1 MVNEGDGGALGWG
14 NGPTASQEVYLV
26 VGIDA
31 AAQVERQMQV
41 QQCRGWARTYGRALF
56 GQGLVPGS
64 IGAEARG
71 AANGGVLVG
80 DLAIQYGLGGG
91 VISDV
96 FVSQERYQAQLQSSK
111 AAFDLAFG
119 LWAGG
124 NQMGDAQGGEGAL
137 ELRTGIP
144 IVGHGI
150 MAKEAE
156 SVGINDQRQVVLEK
170 EPAKMLEMIPGWLE
184 AANLANG
191 RLQ

>member
-1 MVNEGDGGALGWG
+1 MNEGDSGSLGWG
-14 NGPTASQEVYLV
+14 NGPTTSQEVYLV

-41 QQCRGWARTYGRALF
+41 QQCGWRARTNGGAPF
-56 GQGLVPGS
+56 DQGLVPGG
-64 IGAEARG
+64 IGAEAGG
-71 AANGGVLVG
+71 AANGGILVG
-80 DLAIQYGLGGG
+80 DLAIQHGLGGG
-91 VISDV
+91 VISDA
-96 FVSQERYQAQLQSSK
+96 FVSQERYQAQLQSAK

-124 NQMGDAQGGEGAL
+124 NQMGDAQGREGAL

-156 SVGINDQRQVVLEK
+156 AVGINDPRQGVLEK
-170 EPAKMLEMIPGWLE
+170 EPAKMLEMIPSGISGDKDC
-184 AANLANG
+184 A
-191 RLQ
+191 QKFS

>member
-56 GQGLVPGS
+56 GQGLVPSS

-91 VISDV
+91 GISDV
-96 FVSQERYQAQLQSSK
+96 FVRQERYQAQMQRFQ
-111 AAFDLAFG
+111 AAVHHALC
-119 LWAGG
+119 LWARG
-124 NQMGDAQGGEGAL
+124 NPLCDA
-137 ELRTGIP
+137 P
-144 IVGHGI
+144 
-150 MAKEAE
+150 
-156 SVGINDQRQVVLEK
+156 
-170 EPAKMLEMIPGWLE
+170 
-184 AANLANG
+184 
-191 RLQ
+191 RL

>member
-1 MVNEGDGGALGWG
+1 MNEGDGGSLGWG
-14 NGPTASQEVYLV
+14 NGPTAAQEVDLV
-26 VGIDA
+26 VGIDP

-41 QQCRGWARTYGRALF
+41 QQSGWRARTNGRALF
-56 GQGLVPGS
+56 GQGLVPSG
-64 IGAEARG
+64 IGAKAGG
-71 AANGGVLVG
+71 AANSAVLVG
-80 DLAIQYGLGGG
+80 DLAIQYGLGGW

-144 IVGHGI
+144 IVRHGI
-150 MAKEAE
+150 MAKEAQAIG
-156 SVGINDQRQVVLEK
+156 VDDQRQVVLEK
-170 EPAKMLEMIPGWLE
+170 EAAEMLEMIPRRIGGDKDCAQE
-184 AANLANG
+184 FS
-191 RLQ
+191 